1 MAGGR
6 LEWHIWNFALPGLNP
21 PGFPVGA
28 GRGCSHELV
37 SAENHLVSGLC
48 SASRLLLLFRLD
60 PYLVLIVKL
69 ANGRWTERKKKRKHR
84 KRKNYPG
91 EKHRISPLGL
101 IAFKNA
107 RHSFMAERMS
117 LTA

>member
-21 PGFPVGA
+21 PGFPVGV

-69 ANGRWTERKKKRKHR
+69 ANGRWTERKKKKASTVKGRITH
-84 KRKNYPG
+84 
-91 EKHRISPLGL
+91 EKSIVFPLLG
-101 IAFKNA
+101 
-107 RHSFMAERMS
+107 
-117 LTA
+117 

>member
-69 ANGRWTERKKKRKHR
+69 ANVDGQKEKKKASTVKGRITQ
-84 KRKNYPG
+84 
-91 EKHRISPLGL
+91 EKSIVFPLLG
-101 IAFKNA
+101 
-107 RHSFMAERMS
+107 
-117 LTA
+117 

>member
-1 MAGGR
+1 M
-6 LEWHIWNFALPGLNP
+6 
-21 PGFPVGA
+21 
-28 GRGCSHELV
+28 
-37 SAENHLVSGLC
+37 SGLC

-69 ANGRWTERKKKRKHR
+69 ANVDGQKEKKKGKHR

-117 LTA
+117 LTAQIN